1 MIRATEIRIMI
12 HQTET
17 RVMIHPTGTRD
28 MNGDHARKGIAHRSV
43 PTIRVGATH
52 NKETRMV
59 RAKELPGN
67 AAQGWGNASNHHK
80 GDLGE
85 IMETAAGVINHQTE
99 TASRLQAPKS

>member
-1 MIRATEIRIMI
+1 MIRATGIRIMI

-28 MNGDHARKGIAHRSV
+28 MSGDHAKKGIAHRSV

-52 NKETRMV
+52 NKEIHMV
-59 RAKELPGN
+59 RAKELHGN
-67 AAQGWGNASNHHK
+67 AAQEWGNASSRHK
-80 GDLGE
+80 GDQGE